1 MAIDWRFYSI
11 TFHIQ
16 RTSTWAACCSYGFLA
31 ACIKISHLFALP
43 YSWRPGHFSKQ
54 RPRKAERSN
63 QRWGT
68 LCQKRPLEVGG
79 PLRCKKTDETE
90 TDGFFGTNLVRR
102 MVGLAGM
109 RVCLLRRSMSISNF
123 QNINFENKRCS
134 MMFGIDSNL
143 RALETKG
150 HERFLKNTREAQLA
164 SLPGMFGK
172 VP

>member
-1 MAIDWRFYSI
+1 M
-11 TFHIQ
+11 
-16 RTSTWAACCSYGFLA
+16 
-31 ACIKISHLFALP
+31 
-43 YSWRPGHFSKQ
+43 
-54 RPRKAERSN
+54 
-63 QRWGT
+63 
-68 LCQKRPLEVGG
+68 
-79 PLRCKKTDETE
+79 RCKKTDETE

-150 HERFLKNTREAQLA
+150 HGRFLKNTREAQLA